1 MESASV
7 NPESQG
13 DQPAG
18 LKHDAVNFVSSV
30 VIGVA
35 STAPGYSLAATLGFI
50 VAAVG
55 FQSPAILWLAFVP
68 MLLVATAYLFMNK
81 ADPDCGTSFA
91 WVGKAMGPWTGW
103 MSGWAIIV
111 ADIVVMAN
119 LAQIAG
125 LYTVELYNHIIPTD
139 IDATTTLVTAIGILW
154 IALMTWICWKGTEL
168 SANLQRWLLT
178 AEVLT
183 LAAFA
188 IVALIKVY
196 GGDALDTSAK
206 PELSWFAPWQ
216 IDSFEAVTAGIL
228 LAIFIYWGW
237 DSAVTV
243 NEETTD
249 DAIDNAPG
257 KSAIWSTVILVL
269 IYVVVA
275 TAAIA
280 YGGTE
285 QLADQEEVLALLGTQ
300 VFGSPWDII
309 LVIAVLTSAAASTQ
323 TTILPTARTSL
334 SMARVKAAPSIFGT
348 IHPRNL
354 TPSTST
360 IWMGVLS
367 IVWYVGLT
375 IVSENIL
382 FDSLAALGLM
392 IAFYYGLSGFA
403 CCVYYRKAIMNTS
416 VGATAAGISLAVG
429 VVVMSVAILLE
440 TWLLGYV
447 SFAFFALSLALGVM
461 NAKTIKSYL
470 LIGVAPGVG
479 GIILTAVFFKSCLDY
494 SKPENSESGDSWLG
508 IGPPLVIGVGFLL
521 LGVVLMLIW
530 ASGNPA
536 FFRGKPSTFEG
547 DLDPQPGA

>member
-7 NPESQG
+7 AAEPQG

-68 MLLVATAYLFMNK
+68 MLFVATAYLFMNK

-103 MSGWAIIV
+103 ISGWAIIV
-111 ADIVVMAN
+111 ADIIVMAN

-125 LYTVELYNHIIPTD
+125 LYSVILYNDIVPTN
-139 IDATTTLVTAIGILW
+139 IDDSTTLVTAIGVLW
-154 IALMTWICWKGTEL
+154 IIIMTWICWKGTEL
-168 SANLQRWLLT
+168 SANLQRWLLS

-188 IVALIKVY
+188 VVALYKVY
-196 GGDALDTSAK
+196 FGDALDTSTK
-206 PELSWFAPWQ
+206 PELSWFSPFA
-216 IDSFEAVTAGIL
+216 IDSFEAVTTGVL

-249 DAIDNAPG
+249 DGIDNAPG

-269 IYVVVA
+269 IYVIVG

-280 YGGTE
+280 FAGLD
-285 QLADQEEVLALLGTQ
+285 QLADSEEVFDQLGTQ
-300 VFGSPWDII
+300 VFGTPWNII

-334 SMARVKAAPSIFGT
+334 SMARVKAAPSMFGT

-367 IVWYVGLT
+367 VAWYVGLT
-375 IVSENIL
+375 LVSENIL
-382 FDSLAALGLM
+382 GDSLLALGLM

-403 CCVYYRKAIMNTS
+403 CCVYYRKAIMNSTT
-416 VGATAAGISLAVG
+416 GATAAGIGFVVG
-429 VVVMSVAILLE
+429 TVVLVIAILIE
-440 TWLLGYV
+440 TWLLAY
-447 SFAFFALSLALGVM
+447 SAFALLGLALVLGLLH
-461 NAKTIKSYL
+461 AKAIKPFL
-470 LIGVAPGVG
+470 LIGVAPAIG
-479 GIILTAVFFKSCLDY
+479 GISLAAVFFKSCKDLAAPDSGY
-494 SKPENSESGDSWLG
+494 SGDVLG
-508 IGPPLVIGVGFLL
+508 VGVPLVIGVGFLL
-521 LGVVLMLIW
+521 MGIFLMLIW
-530 ASGNPA
+530 ASGNPS
-536 FFRGKPSTFEG
+536 FFRSKPTTFDG
-547 DLDPQPGA
+547 DLEAKTA